1 MFYLGKRVLV
11 AGAGGL
17 VGSQVAKLLVEEG
30 AKVRGTYRGR
40 EIPSWVCSIPS
51 GDLETVK
58 CDFMNLDDVKRAV
71 KGMEIVF
78 VCSANTSGAG
88 VMADDPL
95 QHVTPNLIMNSTL
108 MEESYRAGVERF
120 FFVSSATTYPPA
132 SYPIKED
139 EVYDGDPYET
149 YYGVGWMKRYTEILA
164 QFYHRKGFMKIAM
177 VRPANIYGIQS
188 DFSDETGHV
197 LPALIRR
204 ALEKQDPYVVWGNP
218 DVVRDFTHSEDMA
231 RACLDVVEK
240 YAECDPINIGCGNL
254 VTIGEAVDLILK
266 CTGHNVEAQYDTTK
280 PVTIQY
286 RALNTDKAK
295 RILGYEPKVPFVEGI
310 QKTVD
315 WIREN
320 M

>member
-1 MFYLGKRVLV
+1 MFYKNKKVLV
-11 AGAGGL
+11 SGAGGL
-17 VGSQVAKLLVEEG
+17 VGSQVAKMLVEEG
-30 AKVRGTYRGR
+30 AIVRASYRSREVPNWVGDVEKV
-40 EIPSWVCSIPS
+40 
-51 GDLETVK
+51 K
-58 CDFMNLDDVKRAV
+58 ADFMNIEDVKKCV
-71 KGMEIVF
+71 EGMDIVF

-88 VMADDPL
+88 VMAHDPL

-132 SYPIKED
+132 DYPIKEE
-139 EVYDGDPYET
+139 EVYNGEPYKT
-149 YYGVGWMKRYTEILA
+149 YFGVGWMKRYTEILA
-164 QFYHRKGFMKIAM
+164 QFYHRNNFMKMAM
-177 VRPANIYGIQS
+177 VRPANIYGVQG

-204 ALEKQDPYVVWGNP
+204 ALEKQDPYIVWGNP

-240 YAECDPINIGCGNL
+240 YAVCDPVNIACGNL

-266 CTGHNVEAQYDTTK
+266 CSGHDVTPQYDETK

-286 RALNTDKAK
+286 RALDTTKAK
-295 RILGYEPKVPFVEGI
+295 DVLGYVPKVSFEDGI
-310 QKTVD
+310 QQTVN
-315 WIREN
+315 WIMEN